1 MNVPG
6 ALLLEASLVE
16 LCLRQLTEENS
27 LLQLQ
32 ASITVWSSHREMEF
46 GATTSVELTAQSGQ

>member
-46 GATTSVELTAQSGQ
+46 RGNYIN

>member
-16 LCLRQLTEENS
+16 LFLHQLTEENS

-32 ASITVWSSHREMEF
+32 ASIDLLPVD
-46 GATTSVELTAQSGQ
+46 

>member
-16 LCLRQLTEENS
+16 LCLHQLTEENS

-46 GATTSVELTAQSGQ
+46 GATTSTEREY